1 MFKINQGRSLIIYP
15 AILVVIIALA
25 GIVCYYPII
34 NSFFLSDDLVLI
46 AIFQQVGPWG
56 LWVNQQ
62 HGQSLF
68 FRPVLSLI
76 SFLDYQIWGNY
87 PLGYHLTN
95 LGFHLS
101 NALAVGW
108 IASLLVR
115 NFPIGRHYK
124 IVLPYISGFVFLL
137 LPSHTEA
144 VSWISARTDVISSFF
159 GFVAF
164 IAYLIGRNSRYKYPY
179 ILSLL
184 LFFMAVLSKESI
196 VTFPGLIILFE
207 IYHYF
212 THKQDGK
219 LWKKRLGLII
229 PYLAVLAV
237 YFIWRVIKI
246 GTLVGGYGEDIHL
259 RFDFG
264 HIAQNLIIYPTRTFL
279 PPIFNSS
286 FSLWLS
292 IFWLIVLLSLACT
305 SLLFKSRT
313 PDPSIPPLLLFLA
326 GSFFVAVLPAIN
338 VFVSITDTQG
348 ERYLYFGSGFASIYL
363 AVVLAC
369 LCMNIRLILVVSSIL
384 LLIFGLTVQS
394 LNQNWRVAG
403 SISQNILLGMLQD
416 HPNLPAIITAIPDN
430 YRGAYIYR
438 TGLIQGLYLFGGG
451 EKYAI
456 AFNREPGDGPFE
468 RVQFT
473 TNNIQTV
480 MHHNLR
486 ELDDT
491 ILIRQ
496 DTPEI
501 YQFNLSNPETSF
513 LPWPKNS
520 LKTLDYE
527 VIKFAPTQYQLLL
540 KNPDLAD
547 HLIFYSDGRL
557 TASPY

>member
-1 MFKINQGRSLIIYP
+1 MFKINQGRSPAIYPVILII
-15 AILVVIIALA
+15 IIAIA

-46 AIFQQVGPWG
+46 AIFEQIGPWG
-56 LWVNQQ
+56 LWVNHQ

-76 SFLDYQIWGNY
+76 SFLDYQVWGNY

-101 NALAVGW
+101 NAFAVGW
-108 IASLLVR
+108 IANLLIR
-115 NFPIGRHYK
+115 NFSIEPKYK
-124 IVLPYISGFVFLL
+124 IILPYISGFVFLL

-159 GFVAF
+159 GFLAF
-164 IAYLIGRNSRYKYPY
+164 IAYLISRKSTAKSPY
-179 ILSLL
+179 ILSLV
-184 LFFMAVLSKESI
+184 LFFLALLSKESL
-196 VTFPGLIILFE
+196 VTFPALIILFE
-207 IYHYF
+207 GYDFFCNSKHN
-212 THKQDGK
+212 KSWLD
-219 LWKKRLGLII
+219 RLISII
-229 PYLAVLAV
+229 PYFGVLAV

-246 GTLVGGYGEDIHL
+246 GTPLGGYGGDIHL
-259 RFDFG
+259 RFDLV
-264 HIAQNLIIYPTRTFL
+264 HIAKNLIIYPSRTFV
-279 PPIFNSS
+279 PAIFNSS

-292 IFWLIVLLSLACT
+292 IFVVIVLLSLGT
-305 SLLFKSRT
+305 IFLLTKNKIYDS
-313 PDPSIPPLLLFLA
+313 SIPSLLLFLA
-326 GSFFVAVLPAIN
+326 GSFFIAVLPAIN

-348 ERYLYFGSGFASIYL
+348 ERYLYFGSGFGSIYL
-363 AVVLAC
+363 SVILVFLC
-369 LCMNIRLILVVSSIL
+369 LNIRIILIASSIL

-394 LNQNWRVAG
+394 LNQNWKVAG

-416 HPNLPAIITAIPDN
+416 RPNNPAIITAIPDN

-456 AFNREPGDGPFE
+456 AFSSEPASGPFD

-473 TNNIQTV
+473 TDNIQIV
-480 MHHNLR
+480 MHHDLR
-486 ELDDT
+486 KLEDT

-501 YQFNLSNPETSF
+501 YQFSLSNPQTSF

-520 LKTLDYE
+520 LKTTNYE
-527 VIKFAPTQYQLLL
+527 VIKFTPNQYQLLL
-540 KNPDLAD
+540 KNPDFAD
-547 HLIFYSDGRL
+547 NLIFYSDGQL
-557 TASPY
+557 ISSPQ